1 VTQHVLVV
9 HPDPTLRG
17 MVHNMLGEL
26 GDGDAGFDIAER
38 RATSLAA
45 AESKAASEPVDLLIT
60 ALEIPADD
68 KSFVGVGEQRRLG
81 IELVRTLRA
90 KTPDMKA
97 IIVTGQVDN
106 DVYEFSQSDGIG
118 LVLEGQKFGPLLTS
132 TVKRLLGP
140 TNQVPPAPG
149 RPRRVVL
156 SISLSRDLSR
166 CSYQFQ
172 EDGGAPRTAQPFDLT
187 PDLLERL
194 VHRSSVHVK
203 DPGWEYELKD
213 VGETLSELLFYKTPR
228 NQQFYGALREWMGKI
243 GGIENI
249 ALRFT
254 VDDTLHSVVVE
265 AIRQAEGNYW
275 MLQTAIYRGLE
286 PPSGTPGIA
295 RSGLF
300 TDEATRTGPLNI
312 LIIAA
317 DLPEGASTKLD
328 ERRISLAPLK
338 NLAGEVG
345 DIVELLAKLKGSKEY
360 RIGEVRVLAPKELVA
375 EGSTL
380 AALRDSVKIEVA
392 ADGSMKG
399 LVESTLRQG
408 AWHIIH
414 YAGHTFYDD
423 KERAGYVFFPHSG
436 GLDDV
441 EPVHIN
447 EFALSLEYGDTR
459 FVYLSSCSSANQDF
473 IYQLARMRIPA
484 VMGFLWEV
492 NDELAR
498 EHAKTFYRCLFFEQ
512 ENSLEHACLA
522 AKKEMHAKH
531 SDDPIWASSV
541 LVIQVSG

>member
-1 VTQHVLVV
+1 
-9 HPDPTLRG
+9 
-17 MVHNMLGEL
+17 MLDEL
-26 GDGDAGFDIAER
+26 SDSDQGFDIAER
-38 RATSLAA
+38 RATSRAA
-45 AESKAASEPVDLLIT
+45 AESKAVSEPVDLLIT

-81 IELVRTLRA
+81 MELVRTLRG
-90 KTPDMKA
+90 KTPKMKA
-97 IIVTGQVDN
+97 IIVTGHVD
-106 DVYEFSQSDGIG
+106 DEVFEFAQSDGMG
-118 LVLEGQKFGPLLTS
+118 LVLEGEKFGRQLTS
-132 TVKRLLGP
+132 TVKRLLRPADPKPP
-140 TNQVPPAPG
+140 TDDDRKSPKPADPVPPVPA
-149 RPRRVVL
+149 RPRRAVL

-172 EDGGAPRTAQPFDLT
+172 DDRGAPRTAQPFDLT

-213 VGETLSELLFYKTPR
+213 VGETLSELLFYKTPK
-228 NQQFYGALREWMGKI
+228 NIQFYGALREWMGKI
-243 GGIENI
+243 GGIENM
-249 ALRFT
+249 AVRFT
-254 VDDTLHSVVVE
+254 VDDTLHSLVVE
-265 AIRQAEGNYW
+265 AIKQAESNYW

-317 DLPEGASTKLD
+317 DLADGASTTVD
-328 ERRISLAPLK
+328 GHTISLAPLK

-345 DIVELLAKLKGSKEY
+345 DIVELLAKLKGGEGY
-360 RIGEVRVLAPKELVA
+360 RIGEVRVLAPKELAA
-375 EGSTL
+375 EQATP
-380 AALRDSVKIEVA
+380 AAARDGTSIDVA

-399 LVESTLRQG
+399 LVESALRQG
-408 AWHIIH
+408 TWHIIH
-414 YAGHTFYDD
+414 YAGHTYYDD
-423 KERAGYVFFPHSG
+423 KKSAGYVFFPHSG

-441 EPVHIN
+441 EPVNIS
-447 EFALSLEYGDTR
+447 EFALWLEYADTR

-498 EHAKTFYRCLFFEQ
+498 EHAKTFYRCLFFGQ
-512 ENSLEHACLA
+512 ENSLEHACLE
-522 AKKEMHAKH
+522 AKKEMHARH